1 MAVSSV
7 HIELDKFFHE
17 TRGLNK
23 DNCWEWFESF
33 RNTLLYKGYEEN
45 PHPYAL
51 ALLDET
57 ECYSAYCAVCN
68 IEGRVIAELE
78 RKKETFDFEKVY
90 KICMEKKGSDYAQLK
105 EKESRYLELHPEANR
120 WRDNNRTP
128 STKSKAKKAT
138 ENHDVEQTRNDTE
151 SPKPQPV
158 TPDKPSL
165 AYSGRGGNVHLT
177 DDEYAM
183 LLQELGNKRKADK
196 LIDSLDYAISEVTD
210 IKTEAVFKHE
220 AGKLSLP
227 LRRVTDAEAVEAE
240 KAIREFV
247 KGRTEVNY
255 VDTAKARAAANA
267 EAFGNVDRRT
277 PYQKNQDELH
287 QLYVLTSEK
296 LKELK

>member
-1 MAVSSV
+1 MAVSSIHV
-7 HIELDKFFHE
+7 ELDKFFHE

-128 STKSKAKKAT
+128 STKSKAKKPT
-138 ENHDVEQTRNDTE
+138 EKHDVEQTRNDPE
-151 SPKPQPV
+151 PPKPQAGTPV
-158 TPDKPSL
+158 KSSL

-177 DDEYAM
+177 DDEYAL
-183 LLQELGNKRKADK
+183 LLQELGNKRKADR
-196 LIDSLDYAISEVTD
+196 LIDDLDY
-210 IKTEAVFKHE
+210 
-220 AGKLSLP
+220 KLAEGATFRQPHLHVLTHWQSY
-227 LRRVTDAEAVEAE
+227 REDRAAEAAEA
-240 KAIREFV
+240 
-247 KGRTEVNY
+247 
-255 VDTAKARAAANA
+255 AKARAAANA

-277 PYQKNQDELH
+277 PFQKNQDELH

-296 LKELK
+296 LKEVK

>member
-1 MAVSSV
+1 MAVSSIHV
-7 HIELDKFFHE
+7 ELDKFFHE

-128 STKSKAKKAT
+128 STKSKAKKPT
-138 ENHDVEQTRNDTE
+138 EKHDVEQTRNDPE
-151 SPKPQPV
+151 PPKPQATEMKK
-158 TPDKPSL
+158 TPDQLVWGQFENVFLTQKQHDDFCVHV
-165 AYSGRGGNVHLT
+165 GNVN
-177 DDEYAM
+177 EAK
-183 LLQELGNKRKADK
+183 QI
-196 LIDSLDYAISEVTD
+196 IDSLSCKLEDGTFNSSNHYATLMHWSNYRKEKAAD
-210 IKTEAVFKHE
+210 
-220 AGKLSLP
+220 
-227 LRRVTDAEAVEAE
+227 AVE
-240 KAIREFV
+240 
-247 KGRTEVNY
+247 
-255 VDTAKARAAANA
+255 TAKARAAANA

-287 QLYVLTSEK
+287 QLYVMTSEK

>member
-1 MAVSSV
+1 MAVSSIHV
-7 HIELDKFFHE
+7 ELDKFFHE

-138 ENHDVEQTRNDTE
+138 EKHDAEQTRNDTE
-151 SPKPQPV
+151 PPKPQATETKK
-158 TPDKPSL
+158 TPDQLVWGQFENVFLTQKQHDDFCVHV
-165 AYSGRGGNVHLT
+165 GNVN
-177 DDEYAM
+177 EAK
-183 LLQELGNKRKADK
+183 QI
-196 LIDSLDYAISEVTD
+196 IDSLSCKLEDGSVNSSNHYATLMHWSNYR
-210 IKTEAVFKHE
+210 K
-220 AGKLSLP
+220 
-227 LRRVTDAEAVEAE
+227 E
-240 KAIREFV
+240 KAAETV
-247 KGRTEVNY
+247 E
-255 VDTAKARAAANA
+255 TAKARAAANA